1 MGEGWSDWFA
11 LALTGHPSD
20 TATTRRGVGSYLIYQ
35 PADGNGIRPMPY
47 TTDMAVNPSTY
58 ASVADVANISQPHG
72 IGYVWNTMLWEM
84 YWNLVDRYGYNS
96 NIYGA
101 SNTGGNNLAMQLVM
115 DGLKIQPCLPGFVD
129 GRNAI
134 LTADMALTGGA
145 NQCEIWRGFA
155 KRGLGVSA
163 SQGLSTS
170 RTDGVPAFDMPA
182 SCTAATF
189 GGFTPPIEA
198 APVLNVANAGSVIQ
212 RYRAIRVYPESRPW
226 KACWKVRFAVRLYR
240 LWPS

>member
-1 MGEGWSDWFA
+1 
-11 LALTGHPSD
+11 
-20 TATTRRGVGSYLIYQ
+20 
-35 PADGNGIRPMPY
+35 
-47 TTDMAVNPSTY
+47 
-58 ASVADVANISQPHG
+58 
-72 IGYVWNTMLWEM
+72 MLWEM

-115 DGLKIQPCLPGFVD
+115 DGLKLQPCLPGFVD

-198 APVLNVANAGSVIQ
+198 APVLNVANAGSVIPVKFTLSGATPIIDSQ
-212 RYRAIRVYPESRPW
+212 EIDCTTLAPTGEAPTPLSTPGNTGLTQQGSSFHINWQTSSAWANSCRRVT
-226 KACWKVRFAVRLYR
+226 VRIPAAADAVAFFQF
-240 LWPS
+240 P